1 MKITKNMLEALVDQ
15 VKVPSSYSESFMEHN
30 EKFMGHNES
39 FISYPT
45 IGGLNKED
53 YTKSI
58 H

>member
-45 IGGLNKED
+45 IGGLNKEN
-53 YTKSI
+53 YTK
-58 H
+58 